1 VVLVPP
7 SAVELF
13 DRFIAYCVADA
24 WDGAKREESTAR
36 FIGRNRENEVVTWLA
51 SLNLLSVSLSKT

>member
-13 DRFIAYCVADA
+13 DGFIADCVPDA
-24 WDGAKREESTAR
+24 WDGAKREESAAR
-36 FIGRNRENEVVTWLA
+36 FIGRNSENEVVTWLA